1 MTATTHTPAVPASTS
16 SRGTRALGVASL
28 VGVVFLA
35 LMGLWFSDAD
45 ELLGE
50 TVRIM
55 YVHVPTVSTA
65 YLMIIVSAVSSVVY
79 LRRRTELPDL
89 LAHAT
94 AEIGTVLLGLTLVTG
109 ALWGRPTWG
118 TYWQWDARLTTTLL
132 LFLVMVGYLT
142 VRSAGGD
149 RRQRGTR
156 SAVIAVVAA
165 LLIPI
170 VYKSVDWWQTLHQ
183 SRTAFGTLDPKIHGS
198 QAFTLLLS
206 IVVFSVLSVWL
217 TIHRFRVAWLADR
230 ADDVGLEAA
239 ITERRGG
246 AGAPARAGLAL
257 PLAAAATSA
266 AVESDQWTYVIAAW
280 AITVAVIAVYVVA
293 TLRRGRSLSALV
305 PADQRRWM

>member
-1 MTATTHTPAVPASTS
+1 MTATTHEPGAPATTS
-16 SRGTRALGVASL
+16 SRGTRVLGAVSL
-28 VGVVFLA
+28 VGIVLVT
-35 LMGLWFSDAD
+35 LMGLVFSESD

-50 TVRIM
+50 TVRIL
-55 YVHVPTVSTA
+55 YVHVGTVSVA

-156 SAVIAVVAA
+156 SAVVAIVGA

-206 IVVFSVLSVWL
+206 IVVFMVLSVWL
-217 TIHRFRVAWLADR
+217 TIHRFRVGWLADR
-230 ADDVGLEAA
+230 AEDVGLEAA
-239 ITERRGG
+239 IAERRGG
-246 AGAPARAGLAL
+246 AGEPARAGLAL
-257 PLAAAATSA
+257 PLAVTATTA
-266 AVESDQWTYVIAAW
+266 AVESGQWTYVAVAW
-280 AITVAVIAVYVVA
+280 ALTVIVIGSYVVA
-293 TLRRGRSLSALV
+293 TLRRGRSLSVLV
-305 PADQRRWM
+305 PPDQRRWM

>member
-1 MTATTHTPAVPASTS
+1 MTATTLGAPAPASTS
-16 SRGTRALGVASL
+16 SRGTRMLGAVSL
-28 VGVVFLA
+28 VGLVFLA
-35 LMGLWFSDAD
+35 LMGLAFSDAD

-65 YLMIIVSAVSSVVY
+65 YLMIIVSAVASAVY

-149 RRQRGTR
+149 RRQRGSR
-156 SAVIAVVAA
+156 SAVVAIVAA

-206 IVVFSVLSVWL
+206 IVVFAVFAVWL

-230 ADDVGLEAA
+230 AEDVGLEAA
-239 ITERRGG
+239 IAERRST
-246 AGAPARAGLAL
+246 AGSPARAALSL
-257 PLAAAATSA
+257 PLVAAASTA
-266 AVESDQWTYVIAAW
+266 AIESDQWTYVIVAW
-280 AITVAVIAVYVVA
+280 GITAVVLALYVVA
-293 TLRRGRSLSALV
+293 TLRRGRSLSSLV
-305 PADQRRWM
+305 PPDQRRWM